1 MHAAVGEPLLK
12 KREIMQRI
20 ENILLFA
27 IASGMA
33 CKLVSFFIKDVN
45 EKRIRFE
52 CHLTAGFGNWH
63 RVAVG
68 FIHGLTVWIKPNC
81 YQFTAV
87 IIKRR
92 QWVKQGLLLFPCLT
106 NRHRLP
112 VDMPFIIL
120 HTSLKK
126 QLVQL
131 LKRCSFGNRHQIVS
145 ASKPNPAFYLTFLPT
160 GARRAEMGLKQIVG
174 AKGHKGAVFYPLSFF
189 AFLLHCQL
197 HRSREVI
204 IANADRN
211 PAKVFECLHMTK
223 QEAFL
228 PLGRKGHHER
238 AARIAQPQHKELD
251 YLPDTAN
258 NGNCFPPVALRVLS
272 RFKVQ
277 WKKDI
282 RRFVLFFPLCHID
295 YCSESRVQKY

>member
-1 MHAAVGEPLLK
+1 MHAAVGERLVNCLLDHISRVVFMQLQNTDKFLYAPSFRPFLLQNFKHLGIGLRPLFPPFLNRFGVVKGTWPLLK

-131 LKRCSFGNRHQIVS
+131 LKRCSFGKRHQIVS
-145 ASKPNPAFYLTFLPT
+145 ASKPNPAFYLPFLPT
-160 GARRAEMGLKQIVG
+160 GARRAEMGLK
-174 AKGHKGAVFYPLSFF
+174 
-189 AFLLHCQL
+189 
-197 HRSREVI
+197 
-204 IANADRN
+204 
-211 PAKVFECLHMTK
+211 
-223 QEAFL
+223 
-228 PLGRKGHHER
+228 
-238 AARIAQPQHKELD
+238 
-251 YLPDTAN
+251 
-258 NGNCFPPVALRVLS
+258 
-272 RFKVQ
+272 
-277 WKKDI
+277 
-282 RRFVLFFPLCHID
+282 
-295 YCSESRVQKY
+295 